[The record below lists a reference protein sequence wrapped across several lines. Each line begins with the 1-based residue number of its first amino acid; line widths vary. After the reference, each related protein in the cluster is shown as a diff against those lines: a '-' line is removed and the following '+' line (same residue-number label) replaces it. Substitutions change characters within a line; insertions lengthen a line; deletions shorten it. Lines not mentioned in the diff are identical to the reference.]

1 MSLRPLAGALFC
13 LALWAGLG
21 ATASARTDEAQ
32 WLMES
37 GKADDALRAA
47 ELYEAR
53 VAQDP
58 DDFAS
63 LLGAAQA
70 LTQAMAIRTN
80 GNLPLVDGLQ
90 DTEANRALWA
100 ELAPRALE
108 HARKAHALRVES
120 IEAASAVATSYMF
133 YSSSL
138 GIVRAILEGSG
149 GEYRANAQR
158 LIDMD
163 PKYDDGLGDT
173 LLANFYLVAPWPI
186 GDDDLAL
193 EHFDHAARLTPESVR
208 NQYGLAVYWARQG
221 DEARAR
227 RHFQHVVDRPCTKH
241 SERLICD
248 WMKQTAKRE
257 LGKLGG

>member
-1 MSLRPLAGALFC
+1 MSLRLLAGILLG
-13 LALWAGLG
+13 LALWTVLG
-21 ATASARTDEAQ
+21 FEAAARTDEAQ

-47 ELYEAR
+47 ALYEAR

-58 DDFAS
+58 DDFAA

-70 LTQAMAIRTN
+70 LNQAMAVRTN
-80 GNLPLVDGLQ
+80 ANLPLVDGLQ
-90 DTEANRALWA
+90 DTETHRALWA
-100 ELAPRALE
+100 DLAPRALE

-120 IEAASAVATSYMF
+120 IEAASALATSYMF

-138 GIVRAILEGSG
+138 GIISAILEGSG
-149 GEYRANAQR
+149 GEYRVNAQR

-163 PKYDDGLGDT
+163 PKYDDALGDT

-186 GDDDLAL
+186 GDDDQAL
-193 EHFDHAARLTPESVR
+193 EHFDRAARLAPESVR
-208 NQYGLAVYWARQG
+208 NQYGLAVYWAREG

-241 SERLICD
+241 SERLVCD
-248 WMKQTAKRE
+248 WMKQTAKQE
-257 LGKLGG
+257 LAKLGS